1 MSRRRMFRPRPA
13 PGRPRSGRR
22 VAGFT
27 LIELLVA
34 LTIFAILSGFAYR
47 GLSAMLDS
55 RESLERESRKWR
67 DVALFVGRLERD
79 LGAVID
85 KRVALGTSGTRLMPL
100 SSLTESTDST
110 PGLAISR
117 SGSILQANS
126 LAAPQR
132 VAYRFRDGKIE
143 RLSWTGIDAAPRDEP
158 TVVPVFSGATDLTFR
173 FLDGNGVWRGTWGA
187 PGSNETGMPAAVEM
201 TMDLASGERI
211 TRLVDLPGA
220 PPS

>member
-1 MSRRRMFRPRPA
+1 MSRRNR
-13 PGRPRSGRR
+13 
-22 VAGFT
+22 GFT

-34 LTIFAILSGFAYR
+34 LTIFAIMAGFAYR
-47 GLSAMLDS
+47 GLTAMLDS
-55 RESLERESRKWR
+55 RASLERETRKWR

-85 KRVALGTSGTRLMPL
+85 RRVAIGTSGTRLMPL
-100 SSLTESTDST
+100 SSLTESTDSV

-117 SGSILQANS
+117 SGSPLQGSS

-132 VAYRFRDGKIE
+132 IAYRFRDGKVE

-158 TVVPVFSGATDLTFR
+158 AVVTVFTGATDLTFR

-187 PGSNETGMPAAVEM
+187 PGSNETGLPAAVEV
-201 TMDLASGERI
+201 TFDLASGERI
-211 TRLVDLPGA
+211 RRLVDLPGTA
-220 PPS
+220 S

>member
-1 MSRRRMFRPRPA
+1 MSRPSR
-13 PGRPRSGRR
+13 
-22 VAGFT
+22 GFT

-34 LTIFAILSGFAYR
+34 LTIFAILAGFAYR

-55 RESLERESRKWR
+55 RASLERESRKWR
-67 DVALFVGRLERD
+67 DVALFLGRFERD
-79 LGAVID
+79 LTAVID

-100 SSLTESTDST
+100 SSLTESADST

-117 SGSILQANS
+117 SGSILQGSA

-132 VAYRFRDGKIE
+132 VAYRFRDGKVE
-143 RLSWTGIDAAPRDEP
+143 RLTWTGIDAAPRDEP
-158 TVVPVFSGATDLTFR
+158 AVVAVFTGATDLTFR

-187 PGSNETGMPAAVEM
+187 PGSNEWNLPAAVEM
-201 TMDLASGERI
+201 TIDLASGERI

-220 PPS
+220 PS